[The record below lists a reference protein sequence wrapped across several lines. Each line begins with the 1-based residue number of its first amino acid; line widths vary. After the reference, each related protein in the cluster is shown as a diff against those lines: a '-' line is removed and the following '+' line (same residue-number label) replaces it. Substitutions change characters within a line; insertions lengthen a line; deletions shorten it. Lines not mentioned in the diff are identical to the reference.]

1 MGMPGTICPG
11 KESAAENKPPD
22 ENPVRVK
29 RRGKSPPGTGVIR
42 FVFANPSWSKT
53 K

>member
-1 MGMPGTICPG
+1 MPGTICPG

-29 RRGKSPPGTGVIR
+29 RRGKSPPGAGVIR
-42 FVFANPSWSKT
+42 SVFANPSRSKT